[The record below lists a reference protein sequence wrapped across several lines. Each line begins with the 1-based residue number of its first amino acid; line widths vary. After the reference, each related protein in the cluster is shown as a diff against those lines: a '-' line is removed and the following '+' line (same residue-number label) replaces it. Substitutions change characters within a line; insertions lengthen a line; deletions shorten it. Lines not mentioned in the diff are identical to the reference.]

1 MRDRGF
7 GRVIQLASG
16 EATQP
21 FAFMPDNAAAKAS
34 LVNLTVSLAQ
44 ELAGS
49 GVTAN
54 TVSPGIVV
62 TAGVEGFYREADE
75 RLGPSWPG
83 IEAGVLR
90 DVLRTPSAGSGESRR
105 PPTSSLSSL
114 APQRLYQRSQLPH
127 RRRQH
132 HEHRLSNDTEVF
144 ACKPFAS
151 TAIPPAR
158 RGRWS
163 TRISSRPERDD
174 LPVIAA
180 AGVDAVIRRD
190 DALKEQILRPM
201 FGDEWPQQRMF
212 PNRAVSDGETLEFG
226 GASFTVIDLGPSESP
241 HDSIWLHGCRA
252 PWHSPAPAPS
262 STVA

>member
-1 MRDRGF
+1 M
-7 GRVIQLASG
+7 SG
-16 EATQP
+16 WGA
-21 FAFMPDNAAAKAS
+21 
-34 LVNLTVSLAQ
+34 
-44 ELAGS
+44 
-49 GVTAN
+49 
-54 TVSPGIVV
+54 
-62 TAGVEGFYREADE
+62 
-75 RLGPSWPG
+75 SWPG

-90 DVLRTPSAGSGESRR
+90 DVLRAPSAGSGESRR
-105 PPTSSLSSL
+105 PPTASLSSL

-163 TRISSRPERDD
+163 TRISSRPERGSSPLTARSPSPTSRALRAQVESLQKPLLAVLVTHAYPDHYGGVVELVGGDD

-212 PNRAVSDGETLEFG
+212 PNPTTARRLRSRCFLPLA
-226 GASFTVIDLGPSESP
+226 A
-241 HDSIWLHGCRA
+241 
-252 PWHSPAPAPS
+252 
-262 STVA
+262 